1 MPFHGSELP
10 PCDRGD
16 RREVHGSG
24 GHRAAIIGQLPAP
37 KPRVSLHALRH
48 ALHCLAPW
56 TCLRRGLASAAS
68 VVALVACVPAGAQ
81 IAPVSP
87 AAGMPAPDAATAPA
101 PRRPKIGLVLSGG
114 GARGM
119 THVGV
124 LKVMKQLNVEVDFIA
139 ATSMGAIVGGLYA
152 SGMSPDEMEKQIEGI
167 NWTTMLS
174 DSPAR
179 NDVSFRRKE
188 FEAQFPLGLEIGFR
202 DGEFRTLKGALS
214 GSNLE
219 LFLHEL
225 TRNVDRI
232 DNFDKL
238 PIPFRAIAT
247 DMVNGEQIT
256 FSSGRLYQAMR
267 ASMSVPGMFSP
278 VELEGR
284 ILGDGGL
291 VNNLPVDVVRAMG
304 AEVVIAVNIGTPL
317 ASRSQL
323 SSIVGYASQMLNILT
338 EQNVRAQLGTLG
350 PKDVLI
356 SPDLGDL
363 TFIDFGK
370 APEFIDL
377 GVKAAE
383 AVRDKL
389 ARLSSTPVQYAVF
402 EQRMLVPAQTLP
414 KTLDFVRIEGTHYA
428 NPQALEDQMQTKA
441 GEPFSLKELE
451 KDMSLLYGRGD
462 FEQIDY
468 ALVNKGGQDGVVVS
482 VTEKSWGPNFLR
494 FGLFLSTDL
503 QGDST
508 FNALAGHRRVWINS
522 LGAQWTNE
530 VVLGSTR
537 RYATE
542 FYQPLSLGT
551 RLYMS
556 AYGLAQRAP
565 DYIFDGN
572 ARVAEYDVLTQY
584 AGVDVGTTFGTSGDI
599 RFGYRWAH
607 NRADPEIAAKADPG
621 NPELTPNFTIKTT
634 ETGLRFLVRWDSL
647 DNPFFPRRGLRTVAD
662 VFVGP
667 QQLEFKVQDQNIK
680 LDFDN
685 AARAGVDANYA
696 FEIDRKNFFNVG
708 FRAAGVR
715 DEQNNVITDYSLG
728 GFLQLSGLRTNQLSG
743 SYLGLGRVVYYH
755 ELMQVPVIGG
765 AVFAGG
771 SIEAGNVWDT
781 RDDISS
787 RNLVTAGSLFLAAN
801 TWLGPAYIAYG
812 RASGGQST
820 YYLFLGRP

>member
-1 MPFHGSELP
+1 
-10 PCDRGD
+10 
-16 RREVHGSG
+16 
-24 GHRAAIIGQLPAP
+24 
-37 KPRVSLHALRH
+37 LHALRH
-48 ALHCLAPW
+48 ALYCLARW
-56 TCLRRGLASAAS
+56 TSLRRGLASAAS
-68 VVALVACVPAGAQ
+68 VVALGFGVPASGQTTTA
-81 IAPVSP
+81 SP
-87 AAGMPAPDAATAPA
+87 LAGTPTPLVAAAPA
-101 PRRPKIGLVLSGG
+101 PQRPKVGLVLSGG

-124 LKVMKQLNVEVDFIA
+124 LKVIKQLNIQVDFIA

-152 SGMSPDEMEKQIEGI
+152 SGMSPEQMEKQLEEVS
-167 NWTTMLS
+167 WPTLLS

-179 NDVSFRRKE
+179 GDVSFRRKE
-188 FEAQFPLGLEIGFR
+188 FEALFPLGLEIGYR
-202 DGEFRTLKGALS
+202 DGKFRTFKGALS

-232 DNFDKL
+232 DNFNDL
-238 PIPFRAIAT
+238 PIPFRAVAT
-247 DMVNGEQIT
+247 DMVNGEQIV
-256 FSSGRLYQAMR
+256 FSKGRLYQAMR
-267 ASMSVPGMFSP
+267 ASMSVPGMFAP

-284 ILGDGGL
+284 VLGDGGL

-304 AEVVIAVNIGTPL
+304 ADIVIAVNIGTPL
-317 ASRSQL
+317 MSRDQL
-323 SSIVGYASQMLNILT
+323 SSVVGYASQMVNILT
-338 EQNVRAQLGTLG
+338 EQNVRAQLGTLR
-350 PKDVLI
+350 PHDVLI
-356 SPDLGDL
+356 SPELGEL

-370 APEFIDL
+370 GKEFIAL

-383 AVRDKL
+383 SMRTQLATL
-389 ARLSSTPVQYAVF
+389 STTPAQYAAFEARLA
-402 EQRMLVPAQTLP
+402 VPAQTLP
-414 KTLDFVRIEGTHYA
+414 KTLDFVKVEGTQFA
-428 NPQALEDQMQTKA
+428 NPKVLEDQMRTKP
-441 GEPFSLKELE
+441 GEPFRLKTLE
-451 KDMSLLYGRGD
+451 NDLARLYGRGD

-468 ALVNKGGQDGVVVS
+468 ALVNKGGQEGVVVN

-508 FNALAGHRRVWINS
+508 FNALAGHRRVWLNS

-542 FYQPLSLGT
+542 LYQPLSLGNS
-551 RLYMS
+551 LYLS

-572 ARVAEYDVLTQY
+572 SRIAEYDVLTQN
-584 AGVDVGTTFGTSGDI
+584 AGIDLGTTFGTSGDI
-599 RFGYRWAH
+599 RLGYRWAH
-607 NRADPEIAAKADPG
+607 YRADPEIAAKSDPG
-621 NPELTPNFTIKTT
+621 NPVLTPNFTIKTT
-634 ETGLRFLVRWDSL
+634 ETGLRFMVRWDNF
-647 DNPFFPRRGLRTVAD
+647 DNPFFPRTGLRAIGE

-667 QQLEFKVQDQNIK
+667 QQLEFNVQEQNIK
-680 LDFDN
+680 LDFPN
-685 AARAGVDANYA
+685 AARVGVEANYA
-696 FEIDRKNFFNVG
+696 FEIDNRNFFNVG

-715 DEQNNVITDYSLG
+715 DEQNNVITDFSLG

-743 SYLGLGRVVYYH
+743 SYLGFARAVYFH
-755 ELMQVPVIGG
+755 ELMQVPIIGG
-765 AVFAGG
+765 SVFAGG
-771 SIEAGNVWDT
+771 SIETGNVWDA

-787 RNLVTAGSLFLAAN
+787 KNLVIAGSLFLAAS